1 MKSIGVLMAN
11 TFVDKRKK
19 YGKEDGGSVNPIRP
33 CVDEYQFSPTSLETT
48 FFQPGCSQRK
58 AKRGI
63 INNLPRPQ
71 NFPHPMGPP
80 ATSFV
85 LLTNPVAVFLI
96 HCLSQ
101 KRSFCPNM
109 QSRVRTDAWHGKEQL
124 ELLQNAVGF
133 SLWSVF
139 QFSQNALFHFLWHCR
154 HLRNSL
160 RTSVDFGRLKNN
172 SIIRK
177 CSQFRVNL
185 LITFYPDQPQK
196 IVVIPPLIEHRL
208 HYLNV
213 AQSTCVFARSQQ
225 PAVFQ
230 SGLRGASI
238 TDSSER
244 SIKPSIALVLTTPP
258 PLFCIWTIY
267 ATSSLYINTLLL
279 LTYWPHYPWTDL
291 NCHACCV

>member
-1 MKSIGVLMAN
+1 
-11 TFVDKRKK
+11 
-19 YGKEDGGSVNPIRP
+19 
-33 CVDEYQFSPTSLETT
+33 
-48 FFQPGCSQRK
+48 
-58 AKRGI
+58 
-63 INNLPRPQ
+63 
-71 NFPHPMGPP
+71 
-80 ATSFV
+80 
-85 LLTNPVAVFLI
+85 
-96 HCLSQ
+96 
-101 KRSFCPNM
+101 M

-154 HLRNSL
+154 HLRNSW

-172 SIIRK
+172 SIIWK

-196 IVVIPPLIEHRL
+196 IVVIPPLIERRL

-213 AQSTCVFARSQQ
+213 AQSTCVFARSQ

-230 SGLRGASI
+230 SGLRAASI

-244 SIKPSIALVLTTPP
+244 SIKPSIVLVLTTPP
-258 PLFCIWTIY
+258 PIFCIWTIN
-267 ATSSLYINTLLL
+267 ATSSLHVNTLLL
-279 LTYWPHYPWTDL
+279 PTYIDHTAPEQTLITMPAVCRVPRISYNSGKNLCPRRNML
-291 NCHACCV
+291 ENAHAFQCFFDGSSHKIVHVHCSTGANFVTAWATYLPQ

>member
-48 FFQPGCSQRK
+48 FFLQPGCSQRK

-85 LLTNPVAVFLI
+85 LLTNPVLAVFLI

-154 HLRNSL
+154 HLRNNL
-160 RTSVDFGRLKNN
+160 RTPVDFGRLKNN

-196 IVVIPPLIEHRL
+196 IVVIPPLIERRL

-213 AQSTCVFARSQQ
+213 AQNTCVFARVFESCTEHLCVCSE
-225 PAVFQ
+225 PARCF
-230 SGLRGASI
+230 
-238 TDSSER
+238 SEWF
-244 SIKPSIALVLTTPP
+244 T
-258 PLFCIWTIY
+258 W
-267 ATSSLYINTLLL
+267 
-279 LTYWPHYPWTDL
+279 
-291 NCHACCV
+291 CVNNRLQWEVN

>member
-48 FFQPGCSQRK
+48 FFQPGCQHQRK

-109 QSRVRTDAWHGKEQL
+109 QSRVRTDAPEDPWWER
-124 ELLQNAVGF
+124 AVGIVAKRRWILIMIGF
-133 SLWSVF
+133 PILAERLISLF
-139 QFSQNALFHFLWHCR
+139 MALP
-154 HLRNSL
+154 
-160 RTSVDFGRLKNN
+160 
-172 SIIRK
+172 
-177 CSQFRVNL
+177 
-185 LITFYPDQPQK
+185 TFEK
-196 IVVIPPLIEHRL
+196 
-208 HYLNV
+208 
-213 AQSTCVFARSQQ
+213 
-225 PAVFQ
+225 
-230 SGLRGASI
+230 
-238 TDSSER
+238 
-244 SIKPSIALVLTTPP
+244 
-258 PLFCIWTIY
+258 
-267 ATSSLYINTLLL
+267 
-279 LTYWPHYPWTDL
+279 
-291 NCHACCV
+291 

>member
-1 MKSIGVLMAN
+1 MNINFHRLHW
-11 TFVDKRKK
+11 R
-19 YGKEDGGSVNPIRP
+19 R
-33 CVDEYQFSPTSLETT
+33 L

-96 HCLSQ
+96 HCHKNGAFAQICKVESEQMPL
-101 KRSFCPNM
+101 K
-109 QSRVRTDAWHGKEQL
+109 THHGKEQL

-196 IVVIPPLIEHRL
+196 IVVIPPLIERRL

-213 AQSTCVFARSQQ
+213 AQSTCVFARSQ

-258 PLFCIWTIY
+258 PLFAY
-267 ATSSLYINTLLL
+267 GQYMLLL
-279 LTYWPHYPWTDL
+279 LFI
-291 NCHACCV
+291 

>member
-1 MKSIGVLMAN
+1 
-11 TFVDKRKK
+11 
-19 YGKEDGGSVNPIRP
+19 
-33 CVDEYQFSPTSLETT
+33 
-48 FFQPGCSQRK
+48 
-58 AKRGI
+58 
-63 INNLPRPQ
+63 
-71 NFPHPMGPP
+71 
-80 ATSFV
+80 
-85 LLTNPVAVFLI
+85 
-96 HCLSQ
+96 
-101 KRSFCPNM
+101 M
-109 QSRVRTDAWHGKEQL
+109 QSRVRTDAWDGKEQL

-154 HLRNSL
+154 HLRNSW
-160 RTSVDFGRLKNN
+160 RASVDFGRLKNN

-196 IVVIPPLIEHRL
+196 IVVIPPLIERRL

-213 AQSTCVFARSQQ
+213 AQSTCVFARSQ

-244 SIKPSIALVLTTPP
+244 SIKPSILSVLTTR
-258 PLFCIWTIY
+258 L
-267 ATSSLYINTLLL
+267 LYIR
-279 LTYWPHYPWTDL
+279 
-291 NCHACCV
+291 

>member
-1 MKSIGVLMAN
+1 
-11 TFVDKRKK
+11 
-19 YGKEDGGSVNPIRP
+19 
-33 CVDEYQFSPTSLETT
+33 
-48 FFQPGCSQRK
+48 
-58 AKRGI
+58 
-63 INNLPRPQ
+63 
-71 NFPHPMGPP
+71 
-80 ATSFV
+80 
-85 LLTNPVAVFLI
+85 
-96 HCLSQ
+96 
-101 KRSFCPNM
+101 M
-109 QSRVRTDAWHGKEQL
+109 QSRVRTDAWNGKEQL

-172 SIIRK
+172 SIIWK

-196 IVVIPPLIEHRL
+196 IVVIPPLIERRL

-213 AQSTCVFARSQQ
+213 AQSTCVFARSQ

-230 SGLRGASI
+230 SGFRAASI

-258 PLFCIWTIY
+258 PALFCIWTIY
-267 ATSSLYINTLLL
+267 ATSSLHVNPLLL
-279 LTYWPHYPWTDL
+279 PTYEI
-291 NCHACCV
+291 

>member
-1 MKSIGVLMAN
+1 MNINFHKLHWRRLFSSLVAANGKRREGSSIICHVPK
-11 TFVDKRKK
+11 T
-19 YGKEDGGSVNPIRP
+19 
-33 CVDEYQFSPTSLETT
+33 SPTPWDPQPRHL
-48 FFQPGCSQRK
+48 FFLQTLWLCFSSTVCHKNGAFAQICKVESEQMPLK
-58 AKRGI
+58 T
-63 INNLPRPQ
+63 
-71 NFPHPMGPP
+71 H
-80 ATSFV
+80 
-85 LLTNPVAVFLI
+85 
-96 HCLSQ
+96 
-101 KRSFCPNM
+101 
-109 QSRVRTDAWHGKEQL
+109 DGKEQL

-177 CSQFRVNL
+177 CNQFRVNL

-196 IVVIPPLIEHRL
+196 IVVIPPLIERRL
-208 HYLNV
+208 HYLKV
-213 AQSTCVFARSQQ
+213 AQSTGMFARSQ

-258 PLFCIWTIY
+258 ALFAY
-267 ATSSLYINTLLL
+267 GQYMLLL
-279 LTYWPHYPWTDL
+279 LFI
-291 NCHACCV
+291 